1 MSLLKKNQLDIN
13 LALPIF
19 PEVEVTLLD
28 SNPNAKKAKTG
39 LLKLTWA
46 GESDT
51 EEVVFEVAL
60 GEYVQQF
67 VQEFKAAK
75 AVAVNEGQVTAGA
88 THAWI
93 SNYINKQPI
102 SIVATPEMTPV
113 ENYFR
118 QLNNVQNIDAPENL
132 MDTYMARSAFE
143 YNPQTLKSVK
153 EEWIAKQLEIKKSE
167 FTEPRTLTLLCGS
180 WNVNGRT
187 PKENLAPWLIPN
199 EHPELPDVYAV
210 GFQELDLSAEAFVFN
225 ESNRE
230 AMWCAMIE
238 DCINLDKVY
247 TKVKSKQLVGML
259 LCVYVKT
266 VHIPHIRNVQ
276 AVVTGTGIMGMM
288 GNKGGVAIRFRLFDT
303 DLCFVN
309 SHLASDSGRCDRRNQ
324 DYQEVVKRTL
334 FTMPNGPPFT
344 IFDHDLV
351 FWVGDLNY
359 RIPLPDS
366 EVKSL
371 VKARDYQKLLKYDE
385 LTVERNAKHVFVG
398 FEEGPIDFYPT
409 YKFDVGTDTFDSSEK
424 QRTPAW
430 CDRVLW
436 KGAGV
441 KQRTYTGHMVFRTS
455 DHKPVSSLV
464 DFAVQVVQPK
474 RFAEVRQQIVREM
487 DKMENECRPDAVI
500 STNLAKF
507 PDVKFMTR
515 YTQSIVIENSG
526 QVILQF
532 RFIPKLDEKKFCKP
546 WLRINPPV
554 GMIVPGEKATVELM
568 LMVDATTAASLN
580 TGEERLEDILILHL
594 ENGKDYFVSITGNFL
609 RTCFCTPLVTLVNTL
624 RPVRDLTQPAA
635 ASSSSDRRTKSQ
647 PPQPN
652 LIDFGESASTPAAPT
667 SKPEEPKK
675 LHIPKE
681 LWRMVDFLFTYGL
694 DEDNLFATSGNEQSM
709 ELIRECLDTG
719 LPFETMPDAVHSISE
734 CLIRFLEA
742 LPDPVIPFV
751 HYQRCLD
758 SNSNYTLCKQVSCC
772 ERGFL
777 FFFFFCSRGCY
788 YCVGL
793 TQRFV
798 CWWLLP
804 QVLTQLPS
812 EHYNLFVY
820 LMAFLREVL
829 SHAVTNG
836 LSAEKLA
843 LLFSAVLLRPG
854 PDKTRDAASTKKA
867 SNFIYHFLLNDE
879 EPQFAS

>member
-758 SNSNYTLCKQVSCC
+758 SNSNYTLCKQV
-772 ERGFL
+772 
-777 FFFFFCSRGCY
+777 
-788 YCVGL
+788 
-793 TQRFV
+793 
-798 CWWLLP
+798 
-804 QVLTQLPS
+804 LTQLPS

-836 LSAEKLA
+836 LSAEKLGA
-843 LLFSAVLLRPG
+843 YLFS
-854 PDKTRDAASTKKA
+854 TEWETST
-867 SNFIYHFLLNDE
+867 DVGD
-879 EPQFAS
+879 

>member
-1 MSLLKKNQLDIN
+1 MCVRVRAFELIVNASCACSNK
-13 LALPIF
+13 P
-19 PEVEVTLLD
+19 VD

-758 SNSNYTLCKQVSCC
+758 SNSNYTLCKQV
-772 ERGFL
+772 
-777 FFFFFCSRGCY
+777 
-788 YCVGL
+788 
-793 TQRFV
+793 
-798 CWWLLP
+798 
-804 QVLTQLPS
+804 LTQLPS

-836 LSAEKLA
+836 LSAEKLGA
-843 LLFSAVLLRPG
+843 YLFS
-854 PDKTRDAASTKKA
+854 TEWETST
-867 SNFIYHFLLNDE
+867 DVGD
-879 EPQFAS
+879 

>member
-1 MSLLKKNQLDIN
+1 MFIVCID
-13 LALPIF
+13 A
-19 PEVEVTLLD
+19 
-28 SNPNAKKAKTG
+28 AKTG

-758 SNSNYTLCKQVSCC
+758 SNSNYTLCKQV
-772 ERGFL
+772 
-777 FFFFFCSRGCY
+777 
-788 YCVGL
+788 
-793 TQRFV
+793 
-798 CWWLLP
+798 
-804 QVLTQLPS
+804 LTQLPS

-836 LSAEKLA
+836 LSAEKLGA
-843 LLFSAVLLRPG
+843 YLFS
-854 PDKTRDAASTKKA
+854 TEWETST
-867 SNFIYHFLLNDE
+867 DVGD
-879 EPQFAS
+879 